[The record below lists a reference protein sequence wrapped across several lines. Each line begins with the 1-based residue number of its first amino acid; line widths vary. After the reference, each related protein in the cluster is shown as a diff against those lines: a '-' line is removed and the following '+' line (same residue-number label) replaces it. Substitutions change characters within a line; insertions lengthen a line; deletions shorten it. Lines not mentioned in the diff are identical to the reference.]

1 MKVTRVSDW
10 SGKERTLDLDIT
22 TEELAAFNAGE
33 LVQRAFPRLTE
44 DEREFVLTGMTHDEW
59 EEMIRD
65 FEEADETDEEK
76 SDAF

>member
-1 MKVTRVSDW
+1 MKVTRVSNW
-10 SGKERTLDLDIT
+10 SGKERTLDLDVT
-22 TEELAAFNAGE
+22 DEELAAYNAGE

-59 EEMIRD
+59 EEMID
-65 FEEADETDEEK
+65 AMESDETDEEK